1 MWSLYD
7 ELIDA
12 IPRDIT
18 VEDCCLGATRSYIE
32 ADGGL
37 GVAMAFGGDPQ
48 PVEIIGRPLRE
59 IAALSRSWDFQL
71 ASLGV
76 AAINAY
82 HNRPDRVQRLH
93 FEYENNNESTFT
105 YYRSLLA
112 GKKVAV
118 VGHFYMIE
126 QCRDVCE
133 LVVLEKQL
141 QPGDLPDSACEFV
154 LPEQDYVFITGS
166 TMVNKTLP
174 RLLQLSQRAETV
186 LVGPSVPLSP
196 ILFRYGANVLAGTMI
211 QRPDAMKLAIR
222 QGGHREQFVREA
234 TRVRVFPE

>member
-1 MWSLYD
+1 MWTLYN
-7 ELIDA
+7 ELIQA
-12 IPRDIT
+12 IPADIT
-18 VEDCCLGATRSYIE
+18 VEDCCLGAGRSYIQ

-37 GVAMAFGGDPQ
+37 GVAMAFGGDPL
-48 PVEIIGRPLRE
+48 PMEIIGRPLRE
-59 IAALSRSWDFQL
+59 VAELSKSWDLQL

-82 HNRPDRVQRLH
+82 HNRPDRVRQLR
-93 FEYENNNESTFT
+93 FTYESNNESTFLH
-105 YYRSLLA
+105 YRSLLT

-118 VGHFYMIE
+118 VGHFFMIE
-126 QCRDVCE
+126 QCRDVCD

-141 QPGDLPDSACEFV
+141 QPGDLPDSACEYV

-174 RLLQLSQRAETV
+174 RLLQLSRHAETV

-196 ILFRYGANVLAGTMI
+196 ILFRHGANVLAGTI
-211 QRPDAMKLAIR
+211 IERPEAMKIAIR